1 VLQRIADVVSR
12 LVSLYPFVTLIALFV
27 SGILFWGAFNWS
39 LELSNTESFCI
50 SCHVMRDNIYA
61 EYKKSIH
68 YQNASGV
75 RATCPDCHV
84 PKEWKD
90 KVVRKIG
97 ATNELFHWMAGS
109 INTRE
114 KFIGKRMQL
123 AGYVWSTMEANNSLE
138 CRNCHELN
146 YMNNSV
152 RRNNYAHQR
161 ALQSDMTCIDCHKGI
176 AHLLPE
182 EYLETEHARFEQDG
196 TKCDNCHANLSYRD
210 EEWGW

>member
-1 VLQRIADVVSR
+1 MLQRIADVVSR
-12 LVSLYPFVTLIALFV
+12 LVSQYPFVTVIAMFV

-50 SCHVMRDNIYA
+50 SCHVMRDNIYP

-114 KFIGKRMQL
+114 KFIDKRMQL

-138 CRNCHELN
+138 CRNCHQLN
-146 YMNNSV
+146 YMNSAV
-152 RRNNYAHQR
+152 RRHNSAHHR
-161 ALQSDMTCIDCHKGI
+161 ASQSNMTCIDCHKGI
-176 AHLLPE
+176 AHRLPE
-182 EYLETEHARFEQDG
+182 EYLETEHAKFEQDG
-196 TKCDNCHANLSYRD
+196 TECGNCHANSSYRD
-210 EEWGW
+210 EEWG